1 MGADG
6 KDDASEEV
14 GNIKAWTESSLMKLD
29 LKTTK
34 EQYNPYKNSH
44 IKKTEVLV
52 VPFRG

>member
-14 GNIKAWTESSLMKLD
+14 GNIKAWTESSLVKLD

-34 EQYNPYKNSH
+34 E
-44 IKKTEVLV
+44 LV
-52 VPFRG
+52 VQVFSKANW